1 MFGSQLS
8 EIRKALFPPQPAE
21 EYLIGRRFPEQGFSY
36 GLQISRQED
45 TSEHEIPPKYFAQ
58 QPFLLLQAD
67 TVVMQHAVCF
77 LTLKRRADFREGG
90 IANSIGP
97 GLSQKAMRYWL
108 LPEWDP
114 LQTYIL

>member
-1 MFGSQLS
+1 
-8 EIRKALFPPQPAE
+8 
-21 EYLIGRRFPEQGFSY
+21 
-36 GLQISRQED
+36 
-45 TSEHEIPPKYFAQ
+45 
-58 QPFLLLQAD
+58 
-67 TVVMQHAVCF
+67 MQHAVCF

-97 GLSQKAMRYWL
+97 GLSQKAIRYWL

>member
-1 MFGSQLS
+1 MGFRFLDKK
-8 EIRKALFPPQPAE
+8 IPQNMRLPQVLCTAA
-21 EYLIGRRFPEQGFSY
+21 
-36 GLQISRQED
+36 IS
-45 TSEHEIPPKYFAQ
+45 
-58 QPFLLLQAD
+58 LQAN

-90 IANSIGP
+90 IANSIGL
-97 GLSQKAMRYWL
+97 GLSQKAIRYWL